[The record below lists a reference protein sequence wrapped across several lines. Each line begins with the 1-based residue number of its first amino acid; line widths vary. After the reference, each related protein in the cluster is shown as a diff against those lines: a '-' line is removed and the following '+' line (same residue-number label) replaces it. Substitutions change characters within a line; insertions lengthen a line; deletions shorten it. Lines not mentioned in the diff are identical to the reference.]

1 MLPQAQQPK
10 RYSRGG
16 AAPQMISLGCSPTRR
31 TVFSAEEVDKTL
43 ASHKD
48 NALAH
53 LKARRFAEAHAEFT
67 QALRLVYWAQEA
79 VPEFRISLAVVTG
92 LLYPYGSLLIRQEE
106 FATAAHYLDQAR
118 QYLQYFEA
126 KNLLKSR
133 AQLRQYCTL
142 TRRGV
147 ELESAYLAL
156 RQRDYPRAIAQAT
169 QLAKSFSYGCEASA
183 FVRLRASTHLVLA
196 KAYYEQRD
204 YRAAN
209 TQVARS
215 VTIYPQHEDAEILQA
230 LVHAR
235 LLFAEGKRE
244 DALAVAIRG
253 CQKALARP
261 GIDYMH
267 ETSAAAQIAT
277 FLSAVQR
284 AQRALQFWARVMP
297 DEREEI
303 GEFFVILGALLQAR
317 AQTEQALHCL
327 LVAGTLLP
335 QADQI
340 DIPEFAHQMRSLGEQ
355 ASHNPLAFG
364 TLGTVLVHPLVL
376 RRWEFLEAV
385 VETLGQLPL
394 FPALTCL
401 SAVKAVLPQNLPRD
415 TYSLINEIQT
425 ELEEK
430 FGISGHTAM
439 RLGTR
444 VLSKHSVRFFLRGP
458 IDRETASRLAG
469 LIAATAHHWQLT
481 DVGMADPNPSTPEME
496 ALTNLLEET
505 LLQHALTAEDVPNT
519 KL

>member
-1 MLPQAQQPK
+1 
-10 RYSRGG
+10 
-16 AAPQMISLGCSPTRR
+16 MISLGCSPTGRA
-31 TVFSAEEVDKTL
+31 VFSAEEVDKAL

-48 NALAH
+48 SALIH
-53 LKARRFAEAHAEFT
+53 LKARRFAEAHAEVA
-67 QALRLVYWAQEA
+67 QALRLVHWAQEA
-79 VPEFRISLAVVTG
+79 VPDFRISLAVVTG
-92 LLYPYGSLLIRQEE
+92 LLYPYGSLLIRQEK

-118 QYLQYFEA
+118 QYLRYFEA
-126 KNLLKSR
+126 KNLLKRR

-147 ELESAYLAL
+147 ELERAYLAL
-156 RQRDYPRAIAQAT
+156 RQRDYVRAIAQAT
-169 QLAKSFSYGCEASA
+169 QLVKSFSSGCEARA
-183 FVRLRASTHLVLA
+183 FLRLRASTYLVLA

-215 VTIYPQHEDAEILQA
+215 VTIYPRHEDAETLQA
-230 LVHAR
+230 LIQAR
-235 LLFAEGKRE
+235 LFFAEGKRE
-244 DALAVAIRG
+244 DALAVALQG
-253 CQKALARP
+253 CQRALDRP
-261 GIDYMH
+261 GINYAP
-267 ETSAAAQIAT
+267 ETSAPDQVAA
-277 FLSAVQR
+277 FLRAVQQ
-284 AQRALQFWARVMP
+284 AQRDPQFWARVMP

-303 GEFFVILGALLQAR
+303 GEFFVVLGALLQAR
-317 AQTEQALHCL
+317 AQTEQALHCF

-355 ASHNPLAFG
+355 ASHDPLAFG
-364 TLGTVLVHPLVL
+364 ILGTALVHPLVL

-385 VETLGQLPL
+385 VETLGQFPL

-415 TYSLINEIQT
+415 TYGLIDEIQT

-430 FGISGHTAM
+430 FGISGHTAI

-458 IDRETASRLAG
+458 IDRETAPRLAG
-469 LIAATAHHWQLT
+469 LIAATAHHWQLAE
-481 DVGMADPNPSTPEME
+481 VGMADPNPSTPETE
-496 ALTNLLEET
+496 ALTDLIEEALL
-505 LLQHALTAEDVPNT
+505 HHGLTMEDEQNT
-519 KL
+519 RR